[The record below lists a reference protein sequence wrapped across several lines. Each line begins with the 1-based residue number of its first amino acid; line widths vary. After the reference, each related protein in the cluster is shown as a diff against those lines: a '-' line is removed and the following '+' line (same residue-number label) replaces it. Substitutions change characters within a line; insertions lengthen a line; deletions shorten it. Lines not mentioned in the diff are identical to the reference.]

1 MTDKSNILV
10 LVEMD
15 QDRVSDLSLE
25 MLGCARQLADKN
37 NKCDVIAAVF
47 GHEFGTL
54 GEDLISYGANKVT
67 LFQDKLC
74 LPYQADTWLPD
85 ITAVAKESKASLILM
100 GHNSTGGDLAPR
112 VAFQLKCGVAT
123 SCEKI
128 TIEGAK
134 TFLTRTCYG
143 GKAREV
149 LSFDNEVAIA
159 TIRPKSQTPI
169 PRDIERHGDIKTKPL
184 SVEENDIRVN
194 VVERK
199 RVESGGP
206 KLENASIIVAGGG
219 GLGGPEG
226 FEIAADLAGV
236 LGGAVGASRVACDQ
250 GWCPPGYQIGLS
262 GKTVAPELYIA
273 IGISGASHHMAG
285 CANAKNIVAINNDAD
300 APMFN
305 FSKYGAIGDYEELLP
320 ALTKQIAKLKGQ

>member
-1 MTDKSNILV
+1 VTDKINILV

-15 QDRVSDLSLE
+15 QDKASDLSLE
-25 MLGCARQLADKN
+25 MLGCARQLADKDDES
-37 NKCDVIAAVF
+37 DVVAVVF
-47 GHEFGTL
+47 GDDFGTL
-54 GEDLISYGANKVT
+54 GEDLISFGADEVILLEST
-67 LFQDKLC
+67 LC
-74 LPYQADTWLPD
+74 HPYQADTWLPD
-85 ITAVAKESKASLILM
+85 MAAMAKETKASLILM
-100 GHNSTGGDLAPR
+100 SHNSTGGDLAPR
-112 VAFQLKCGVAT
+112 LAFQLKCGVAT

-169 PRDIERHGDIKTKPL
+169 ARDIKRCGDVKTKPL
-184 SVEENDIRVN
+184 SVNKNDVRVN
-194 VVERK
+194 VIERK
-199 RVESGGP
+199 RIESDGP
-206 KLENASIIVAGGG
+206 KIENASIIVAGGG

-226 FEIAADLAGV
+226 FEIAADLADV

-305 FSKYGAIGDYEELLP
+305 FSRYGAIGDYEALLP
-320 ALTKQIAKLKGQ
+320 ALTKQIAKLKRQ

>member
-1 MTDKSNILV
+1 MTDQGNILV

-25 MLGCARQLADKN
+25 MLGCARHLAGKN
-37 NKCDVIAAVF
+37 DNRDVIAVVF
-47 GHEFGTL
+47 GHGLGTL
-54 GEDLISYGANKVT
+54 GEDLISFGANKVI
-67 LFQDKLC
+67 LFEDNLC
-74 LPYQADTWLPD
+74 LPYQADAWLPD
-85 ITAVAKESKASLILM
+85 IAAIAKETKAGLVLM

-112 VAFQLKCGVAT
+112 LAFQLKCGIAT

-128 TIEGAK
+128 TIEGTK

-169 PRDIERHGDIKTKPL
+169 ARDIERRGGIETKPL
-184 SVEENDIRVN
+184 SIKENDVRVN

-199 RVESGGP
+199 YVESDGP

-219 GLGGPEG
+219 GLGGPKG
-226 FEIAADLAGV
+226 FEIAAELAGM

-285 CANAKNIVAINNDAD
+285 CANAKNIVAINNDSD
-300 APMFN
+300 APMFK
-305 FSKYGAIGDYEELLP
+305 FSRYGAIGDYEELLP
-320 ALTKQIAKLKGQ
+320 ALTKQIAKLKE